1 MSTSPTH
8 AIQGFRPEI
17 EGLRAIAI
25 LLVIAAHFGI
35 PGFNA
40 GFIGVD
46 IFFVISG
53 RLITSILVREHENH
67 GRINLPRFYA
77 NRLRRLFPA
86 LALTVIVSSV
96 AVYYLLST
104 TRQVGQSH
112 AAAAAIVWLSNV
124 YFTFADVNYFGQELA
139 SNIFLHT
146 WSLGVEEQFYLVWP
160 LLLLL
165 VLGLTAKLGR
175 RLLLAILVM
184 VFIASLATCLWLAP
198 QQPNFAFYMM
208 PTRAWQFAAGGL
220 TWLLSK
226 QASSAQNHVAGV
238 IGLALL
244 LLALLI
250 INPHTLYPSALAL
263 LPTLATCALLWAGTA
278 TGQIT
283 QRLLSLPWMQRIGG
297 LSYSWY
303 LWHWPVLVIG
313 EELLPIKGHAGNALL
328 ALVLSLALA
337 WLTHHLLENPIRFG
351 KPKQWL
357 PRWQIGAALVLMVL
371 FNSQIL
377 RWHTKTQNL
386 ISQEQT
392 GNIYLRAAADLPIIY
407 QHGCDEWY
415 QSDEV
420 KPCVYGQAQAS
431 KTAVLMGDSIGAQWF
446 NTIAEMHDPQKWRLL
461 VPTKSSCPMI
471 EAPFFYE
478 RIGREY
484 TECQTWRRNAITWL
498 NTQKIDRLFLGGTAS
513 PAFSDQEWQEG
524 TAKLLGQFEKII
536 PAIYLIEANPTLGF
550 SGPDCL
556 MKYQA
561 SAPEKCAQGRADN
574 SRYRHV
580 ATLLEEVTTRYKNV
594 HWLETA
600 SAVCPEGQ
608 CSALQGNTVVFRD
621 TQHLTA
627 SFTTQATPHFLKQV
641 QQYEA
646 K

>member
-1 MSTSPTH
+1 M
-8 AIQGFRPEI
+8 
-17 EGLRAIAI
+17 RAIAI

-35 PGFNA
+35 PGFSA

-53 RLITSILVREHENH
+53 YLITSILVREYDSH

-86 LALTVIVSSV
+86 LAVMVIVSSAV
-96 AVYYLLST
+96 AYYLLPPM
-104 TRQVGQSH
+104 QQIGQSH
-112 AAAAAIVWLSNV
+112 AAAAAIIWLSNV
-124 YFTFADVNYFGQELA
+124 YFTFADVDYFGQELA
-139 SNIFLHT
+139 SNAFLHT
-146 WSLGVEEQFYLVWP
+146 WSLGVEEQFYLIWP

-165 VLGLTAKLGR
+165 ALGLTAKLGR
-175 RLLLAILVM
+175 RLLPTTLGV
-184 VFIASLATCLWLAP
+184 VFIASLAACLWLAP

-220 TWLLSK
+220 TWLLLK
-226 QASSAQNHVAGV
+226 QARPTQAHAAGAA
-238 IGLALL
+238 GLALL
-244 LLALLI
+244 LLALLT
-250 INPHTLYPSALAL
+250 INPHTLYPSVLAL
-263 LPTLATCALLWAGTA
+263 LPTLATCTLLWAGTA
-278 TGQIT
+278 LGQIT
-283 QRLLSLPWMQRIGG
+283 QRLLSLSWMQRIGG

-313 EELLPIKGHAGNALL
+313 EELLPIKGHAGNTLL
-328 ALVLSLALA
+328 ALALSLALA
-337 WLTHHLLENPIRFG
+337 WLTHRFLENPIRFG

-377 RWHTKTQNL
+377 RWYNSTQNL
-386 ISQEQT
+386 LIQAQE
-392 GNIYLRAAADLPIIY
+392 NSIYLRAAADMPVIY

-415 QSDEV
+415 HNDEV
-420 KPCVYGQAQAS
+420 KPCSYGQAQAP

-446 NTIAEMHDPQKWRLL
+446 NTIAEIHDPQEWRLL
-461 VPTKSSCPMI
+461 VLTKSSCPMV
-471 EAPFFYE
+471 EVPFFYE

-484 TECQTWRRNAITWL
+484 TECQTWRRNAIAWL

-513 PAFSDQEWQEG
+513 PKFSDQELQEG
-524 TAKLLGQFEKII
+524 TAKVLAQFEDKI

-550 SGPDCL
+550 NGPDCL

-580 ATLLEEVTTRYKNV
+580 AELLQKVTTQYEHV
-594 HWLETA
+594 HWIETA
-600 SAVCPEGQ
+600 SAVCPKEQ
-608 CSALQGNTVVFRD
+608 CSALHGDTVVFRD
-621 TQHLTA
+621 SQHLTA
-627 SFTTQATPHFLKQV
+627 SFTTQAAPHFLKQV
-641 QQYEA
+641 QQYEVE
-646 K
+646 

>member
-1 MSTSPTH
+1 MSRSPFR
-8 AIQGFRPEI
+8 AIHGFSPEI

-35 PGFNA
+35 QGFSA

-46 IFFVISG
+46 VFFVISG
-53 RLITSILVREHENH
+53 YLITSILVREYDSD
-67 GRINLPRFYA
+67 RQINLLRFYA

-86 LALTVIVSSV
+86 LALMVLISS
-96 AVYYLLST
+96 AVVYHLLPPT
-104 TRQVGQSH
+104 QQIGQSH
-112 AAAAAIVWLSNV
+112 AAAAAIVWFSNV
-124 YFTFADVNYFGQELA
+124 YFTFADANYFGQELS
-139 SNIFLHT
+139 SNVFLHT
-146 WSLGVEEQFYLVWP
+146 WSLGVEEQFYLIWP

-165 VLGLTAKLGR
+165 ALGLIIKLGR
-175 RLLLAILVM
+175 RLLPVTLGA
-184 VFIASLATCLWLAP
+184 VFIASLAACLWLAP

-220 TWLLSK
+220 TWLLLK
-226 QASSAQNHVAGV
+226 RASPAQSHAAGS
-238 IGLALL
+238 IGLVLL
-244 LLALLI
+244 LLALLTI
-250 INPHTLYPSALAL
+250 RPHTRYPSPLAL

-283 QRLLSLPWMQRIGG
+283 QRLLSLSWMQRIGG

-313 EELLPIKGHAGNALL
+313 EELLPIKGHAGNTLL
-328 ALVLSLALA
+328 ALAISWALA

-351 KPKQWL
+351 KPKQWP
-357 PRWQIGAALVLMVL
+357 PRWQIGAALALMVL

-377 RWHTKTQNL
+377 RWHTSTQDL
-386 ISQEQT
+386 MAQEQA
-392 GNIYLRAAADLPIIY
+392 GNIYMRAAADLPIIY

-415 QSDEV
+415 QGDEV
-420 KPCVYGQAQAS
+420 KPCAYGQAQAP

-446 NTIAEMHDPQKWRLL
+446 NTIAEIHDPQDWRLL
-461 VPTKSSCPMI
+461 VLAKSSCPMV

-484 TECQTWRRNAITWL
+484 TECQTWRRNAIAWL

-513 PAFSDQEWQEG
+513 PNFSDHEWQEG
-524 TAKLLGQFEKII
+524 TAKVLDQFKNKI

-556 MKYQA
+556 TKYQA
-561 SAPEKCAQGRADN
+561 SAPDKCAHGRADN

-580 ATLLEEVTTRYKNV
+580 AELLKEVTTRYKNV

-600 SAVCPEGQ
+600 SVVCPNGQ
-608 CSALQGNTVVFRD
+608 CSALQGDTVVFRD
-621 TQHLTA
+621 AQHLTA
-627 SFTTQATPHFLKQV
+627 SFTTQAAPHFLKQV

-646 K
+646 E